1 IGHADDQKAWSQ
13 LADAREALE
22 SATGDAAALAAA
34 REEILI
40 AEGSDWFWW
49 YGDDHSSAHDLEFD
63 DLFRRHVRNA
73 YKLMQ
78 KPAPDELFV
87 SNISSAT
94 AAEAQTQPVALLS
107 PTLDGAE
114 TSYFEWL
121 GAGSLE
127 IRETAGAM
135 HRTDRRRAL
144 LTLVQ
149 FGFDDEHLLV
159 RVDAGRPMVDLLAE
173 GHEVSLKFLNPP
185 GLRFSVSN
193 TESRLTGRFCDR
205 H

>member
-1 IGHADDQKAWSQ
+1 
-13 LADAREALE
+13 
-22 SATGDAAALAAA
+22 
-34 REEILI
+34 
-40 AEGSDWFWW
+40 
-49 YGDDHSSAHDLEFD
+49 
-63 DLFRRHVRNA
+63 
-73 YKLMQ
+73 
-78 KPAPDELFV
+78 PDELFV

-127 IRETAGAM
+127 IRETARAM
-135 HRTDRRRAL
+135 HRTHRRRAL
-144 LTLVQ
+144 PTLAQ
-149 FGFDDEHLLV
+149 FGVGDEHLLA

-193 TESRLTGRFCDR
+193 IEGRLTGQFWDR
-205 H
+205 QALFAGPAWRERGPGHAAVAAGPILELSLPTVELGVQA